1 MKKSLI
7 GLAMAA
13 TVALSAPAFAEDY
26 KIDGTDTGGMH
37 AMIGFKTK
45 HLGYSWLNGRFDKFT
60 GTFKFD
66 EANPSASKVSVDIDT
81 TSLNTNHAKRDDH
94 LRSAD
99 FFDAANHPAAKFES
113 TAIEVMGDGKGTIKG
128 NLTIRGVT
136 KPVEIAVEHIG
147 GGKDPW
153 GGFRRGFSGTAS
165 IVPAE
170 FGMPHAIAKQTVYL
184 TLDIEGVRQ

>member
-1 MKKSLI
+1 MKRALI
-7 GLAMAA
+7 GMAMAA
-13 TVALSAPAFAEDY
+13 SVAFAAPAMAESY

-37 AMIGFKTK
+37 AVIGFKTK
-45 HLGYSWLNGRFDKFT
+45 HLGYSWLHGRFDKFT

-66 EANPSASKVSVDIDT
+66 EANPEKSNVTVDIDT
-81 TSLNTNHAKRDDH
+81 TSLNTNHGKRDEH

-99 FFDAANHPAAKFES
+99 FFNTAKFPSAKFES
-113 TAIEVMGDGKGTIKG
+113 TEIKVTGDGKGTIKG
-128 NLTIRGVT
+128 NLTMLDVT

-153 GGFRRGFSGTAS
+153 GGFRRGFSGSAS
-165 IVPAE
+165 IVPAD

-184 TLDIEGVRQ
+184 TLDIEGIRQ

>member
-1 MKKSLI
+1 MKKTLI

-13 TVALSAPAFAEDY
+13 SVALSAPAFAEDY

-37 AMIGFKTK
+37 ATIGFKTK
-45 HLGYSWLNGRFDKFT
+45 HLGYSWLHGRFDKFT
-60 GTFKFD
+60 GSFKFD
-66 EANPSASKVSVDIDT
+66 EANPAASSVTVDIDT
-81 TSLNTNHAKRDDH
+81 TSLNTNHVKRDEH

-113 TAIEVMGDGKGTIKG
+113 TAINVTGDGKGTIKG

-153 GGFRRGFSGTAS
+153 GGFRRGFAGSAS
-165 IVPAE
+165 IVPAD
-170 FGMPHAIAKQTVYL
+170 FGMPHAIAKQTVHL
-184 TLDIEGVRQ
+184 TLDIEGLRQ

>member
-1 MKKSLI
+1 MKRALI

-13 TVALSAPAFAEDY
+13 SVAFAAPAMAENY

-37 AMIGFKTK
+37 AVIGFKTK
-45 HLGYSWLNGRFDKFT
+45 HLGYSWLHGRFDKFT

-66 EANPSASKVSVDIDT
+66 EANPEKSNVTVDIDT
-81 TSLNTNHAKRDDH
+81 TSLNTNHGKRDEH

-99 FFDAANHPAAKFES
+99 FFNTAKHPTAKFES
-113 TAIEVMGDGKGTIKG
+113 TEINVTGDGKGTIKG
-128 NLTIRGVT
+128 NLTMLGVT

-153 GGFRRGFSGTAS
+153 GGFRRGFSGSAS
-165 IVPAE
+165 IVPAD

-184 TLDIEGVRQ
+184 TLDIEGIRQ